1 MSMPN
6 MHFVESSNIAELG
19 YDYSSKN
26 LYVRFKSGTMYCYEN
41 VPESV
46 YKSLDS
52 TPSIGGYFNA
62 NIRYNY
68 IYHKITDR

>member
-1 MSMPN
+1 MSIPN
-6 MHFVESSNIAELG
+6 MHFVKSSNISDLG

-26 LYVRFKSGTMYCYEN
+26 LYVRFKNGTMYLYEN

-52 TPSIGGYFNA
+52 APSIGGYFSA
-62 NIRYNY
+62 KIRCNY
-68 IYHKITDR
+68 SYHKITE